1 MINSFH
7 RQISRGL
14 GQIRQ
19 AFIGVVARGGSKL
32 LQLTGVADE
41 VLDEVELI
49 QQIGFSSYIPE
60 GSRLVIIPLQGK
72 TSRSIVVATDGAPIV
87 INVAEG
93 ETCIYDQ
100 FGNSVWLK
108 EDGTHIKGNLYVDE
122 GDVFVTDGSVTAS
135 EDVTDKKSSMQE
147 MRDIYNDHNNGNT
160 PPPTQK
166 M

>member
-1 MINSFH
+1 MIGSTQ
-7 RQISRGL
+7 RQIARGM

-19 AFIGVVARGGSKL
+19 AFLGVVARGGSKL

-49 QQIGFSSYIPE
+49 QQVGFSSYIPE
-60 GSRLVIIPLQGK
+60 GSRVVIIPLQGK

-135 EDVTDKKSSMQE
+135 EDVTDKKSSMQD
-147 MRDIYNDHNNGNT
+147 MRDIYNSHNNGNT